1 MASSGWRSGRGRV
14 RAAVVAAVFAAGVL
28 AASVGVWWLNRA
40 PSRDE
45 QPVDVSLGMPGVVP
59 SPGPLAGA
67 KLYVDPWSRAA
78 AELRTRSE
86 LSPAQR
92 SAIGFIASRPVAQW
106 LGDDTPAAAI
116 GSRVH
121 RLVARAARAGSVP
134 MLVAYAIPHRDC
146 GGLSRGGF
154 TSAAAY
160 REWISAF
167 ATGLGDLPA
176 VVVVE
181 PDSLAQA
188 DCLSGSSAA
197 ERFALLRFAVDA
209 LTSGTRALVYLD
221 GGNSRWQ
228 PAEVMAERLRLAG
241 VQKARGFAVNVANFN
256 RTDDER
262 EYGQAIVAELGAPL
276 GEVGF
281 VIDVSRNGNG
291 PVDSSGGWCNPAG
304 RSLGDTPAALSGLDG
319 VDGLLWVK
327 TPGVSDGVCSPGQPP
342 AGEFWPEYATGLVNN
357 RP

>member
-1 MASSGWRSGRGRV
+1 MATSGLRSGDGRV
-14 RAAVVAAVFAAGVL
+14 RAAAVAALL
-28 AASVGVWWLNRA
+28 AASVLVASVAVWWLNRG
-40 PSRDE
+40 PSRGD
-45 QPVDVSLGMPGVVP
+45 QPVTVSLGLPGVVQ

-78 AELRTRSE
+78 AALRADSG

-92 SAIGFIASRPVAQW
+92 YAIGFIASQPVAQW
-106 LGDDTPAAAI
+106 LGDDTSAAAL
-116 GSRVH
+116 GPRVH
-121 RLVARAARAGSVP
+121 RLVARAARSGAVP

-146 GGLSRGGF
+146 GGLSGGGF
-154 TSAAAY
+154 TTAAAY
-160 REWISAF
+160 REWISAL
-167 ATGLGDLPA
+167 AAGLGNLPA

-188 DCLSGSSAA
+188 GCLSVSSAE

-209 LTSGTRALVYLD
+209 LTTRTRALVYLD

-228 PAEVMAERLRLAG
+228 PARLMAERLRMAG

-262 EYGQAIVAELGAPL
+262 EYGQAIVTELAAPA
-276 GEVGF
+276 GDVGF

-304 RSLGDTPAALSGLDG
+304 RSLGVTPAAFPGIDG
-319 VDGLLWVK
+319 VDGLLWLK

-342 AGEFWPEYATGLVNN
+342 AGEFWPEYATALVEDM
-357 RP
+357 P